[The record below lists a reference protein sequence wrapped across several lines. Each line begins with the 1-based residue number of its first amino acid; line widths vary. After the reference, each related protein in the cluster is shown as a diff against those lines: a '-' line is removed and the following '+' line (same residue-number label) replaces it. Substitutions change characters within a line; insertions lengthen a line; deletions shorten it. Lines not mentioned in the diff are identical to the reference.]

1 MAESAPA
8 EPTGGRQPLP
18 ELPSRVDVTLTV
30 NGRSYT
36 RSVEPR
42 LLLVDLLRNEL
53 GLTGTHIGCD
63 TTTCGACTVHLDG
76 RSVKSC
82 TLFAVQADGRAVRT
96 VEGLATPGK
105 PPVPL
110 MGKGAGP
117 CQGLTGEGVLHPL
130 QQAFH
135 EAHALQCG
143 YCTPGMLMS
152 ALYLL
157 ERHPRPSR
165 EQIKRAIA
173 GNLCRC
179 TGYEFIVE
187 AIALAAERLAAGEA
201 HPGAGETPERT

>member
-1 MAESAPA
+1 MAETAPA
-8 EPTGGRQPLP
+8 EPTGARQPLP
-18 ELPSRVDVTLTV
+18 ELPSRVDITLTV
-30 NGRSYT
+30 NGHPYT

-82 TLFAVQADGRAVRT
+82 TLFAVQADSRAVRT
-96 VEGLATPGK
+96 AEGLATPGK

-110 MGKGAGP
+110 MGKGGRP
-117 CQGLTGEGVLHPL
+117 LPGVNGEGVLHPL

-143 YCTPGMLMS
+143 YCTPGMIMS

-201 HPGAGETPERT
+201 RPAAGEPRERT